1 MFSKIFYCLRKGEF
15 FLCLFAF
22 QLSESEDHP
31 AVKHRMRYT
40 ANDCKVSDNNW
51 QDETADITSST
62 VLLESAN
69 QTLSTSTLPVEDGAS
84 SQWENKPPSPGAKN
98 NTEVE
103 SSCIT
108 ESKCSHVDSS
118 PKTLTTCTVPPVSPT
133 SSSHCPPSDCESD
146 QNSVPSGEQSQKVLQ
161 CTKDNANMSDSEP
174 QSLPFSVNAFL
185 SPLSGPRFSQSSNP
199 ESTLE
204 PT

>member
-1 MFSKIFYCLRKGEF
+1 MK
-15 FLCLFAF
+15 
-22 QLSESEDHP
+22 Q
-31 AVKHRMRYT
+31 RMRYT
-40 ANDCKVSDNNW
+40 ANDCKVSERDW
-51 QDETADITSST
+51 QDETADISSST

-69 QTLSTSTLPVEDGAS
+69 QTLSTSTLPAEDSAS

-108 ESKCSHVDSS
+108 ESKCSHVESS
-118 PKTLTTCTVPPVSPT
+118 PETLNTCTVPPVSPT

-146 QNSVPSGEQSQKVLQ
+146 QKSVPSGEQSQKVPR
-161 CTKDNANMSDSEP
+161 CTKDNSDCEP

-199 ESTLE
+199 ESSLE